1 MSGGSKPLTALPI
14 RIQEAPMPDPKQPMP
29 TPPPSDV
36 LQAGPHQQLSSEE
49 VAKAIARHKREH
61 PPEKPAPAKPK
72 KHR

>member
-1 MSGGSKPLTALPI
+1 MPNLDQPNPT
-14 RIQEAPMPDPKQPMP
+14 PDPVK
-29 TPPPSDV
+29 SDV

-61 PPEKPAPAKPK
+61 PAGKPAPQKPHK